1 MWKSIK
7 NISSAVKDICIVA
20 GKEISFQTGKASNTT
35 NNVTGKLASKAHHL
49 RENYE
54 VNLTSRK
61 EGVDGE
67 IVVVRPSQHKEA

>member
-7 NISSAVKDICIVA
+7 NIGAAVKDVVVIASKEVA
-20 GKEISFQTGKASNTT
+20 YQSTKASEKT
-35 NNVTGKLASKAHHL
+35 NNATGKLASKAHQL

-67 IVVVRPSQHKEA
+67 LVVVRPSQHEEA

>member
-1 MWKSIK
+1 MWKSMM
-7 NISSAVKDICIVA
+7 NVVSAAKDVLVIA
-20 GKEISFQTGKASNTT
+20 SKECCFQAGKASNTT
-35 NNVTGKLASKAHHL
+35 NNATGKLAQKAHNM

-67 IVVVRPSQHKEA
+67 IVVVRKQQDSEA